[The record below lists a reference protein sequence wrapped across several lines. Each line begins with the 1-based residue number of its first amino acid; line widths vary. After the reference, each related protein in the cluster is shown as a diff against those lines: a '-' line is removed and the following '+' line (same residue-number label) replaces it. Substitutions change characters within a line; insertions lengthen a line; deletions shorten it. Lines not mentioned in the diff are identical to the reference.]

1 MADWRG
7 KEGPIGTSS
16 TTARLAHAGSPR
28 PWAILATARSQ
39 KGAAPAP
46 CAARNGRD
54 VDAVADQAA
63 GENIIALRVNRRDGM
78 MPGQRDNL
86 VRRAMNDAS
95 VLTISA
101 ESCCCAID

>member
-1 MADWRG
+1 MADRRG

-16 TTARLAHAGSPR
+16 TTARLAQAGSPR
-28 PWAILATARSQ
+28 PWAILATARSL

-46 CAARNGRD
+46 CMARSGRD
-54 VDAVADQAA
+54 VDAV
-63 GENIIALRVNRRDGM
+63 
-78 MPGQRDNL
+78 
-86 VRRAMNDAS
+86 

>member
-86 VRRAMNDAS
+86 GAVGDERCIGADDQC
-95 VLTISA
+95 